1 MYIYINAI
9 NISFLL
15 MSLYILYACF
25 SISKENKN
33 CILIVMII
41 TTIVLKILYLTN
53 SIDLENLNYLYMN
66 ILILILTKI
75 SIKESKC
82 KVSKVLDYTSC
93 ILVITSVLIYKF
105 YKIGIYI
112 KILFI
117 ISLVC
122 KIFIDFNILRLNNK
136 KVNILGV
143 ILSVCICLNLLLL
156 IFINNNLF
164 IKIGNILELASSVY
178 IFNKVFN
185 SNIKDIKYKKIE
197 IKEKL
202 HESNNELNKYKEKLK
217 RNKDITQIIN
227 ESIEKKQNLLQII
240 SGDYERCTFIID
252 RDGYI
257 LNEDDSFTKMWQD
270 YNCHKYKIDLN
281 LFLERSIKNT
291 EDFINSLIKANDGI
305 RVENELK
312 SKDGRIFKCIYA
324 PFMISNQ
331 NVGVICAMSD
341 ITYKKNSEIR
351 IKENNLKYR
360 KIVDTIPY
368 TILIS
373 DEENI
378 IYNNNKNRNID
389 FYNKDIKN
397 KIVEKSTKGELYYNQ
412 ESIGE
417 LCLNIDRV
425 EFYDEEAKKSLVVVR
440 DITDY
445 KKLLKD
451 VEYSKEK
458 YESLVNVIPEGIY
471 VSDYESRMINYS
483 NKVFETLIDK
493 GTTNFIN
500 VKNDNHKDSFTNL
513 VDNNENSRFKRDV
526 IINKKGKE
534 VNIEWREMLIEI
546 NKRINRVGV
555 VRDITEQVNTER
567 IEREIEAKKKENKI
581 KSEFFVNISHE
592 LKTPLNVITSSN
604 QLLEIMNKDYINKN
618 PNSEISKSV
627 EIVKKHT
634 YMLMGLIDN
643 IMELAKLESQ
653 FHESNKDYYNI
664 VSVVEDICEEFN
676 KYISINDID
685 ILFDTDEEEM
695 IANIDP
701 NDVEKIVLT
710 LLSMVIRYSYKN
722 STILVNLSKLKSK
735 TIISI
740 KNEGNYDYN
749 RYVSDQE
756 RRSLDIGVTVAKSI
770 IDLYNGNIDI
780 KVGSNNDMEINIEMD
795 INEEVYDY
803 KNRVK
808 LNGDNFI
815 YTEYLRMC
823 NF

>member
-1 MYIYINAI
+1 YI
-9 NISFLL
+9 F
-15 MSLYILYACF
+15 
-25 SISKENKN
+25 
-33 CILIVMII
+33 CILGISLLLICQFD
-41 TTIVLKILYLTN
+41 K
-53 SIDLENLNYLYMN
+53 LN
-66 ILILILTKI
+66 
-75 SIKESKC
+75 
-82 KVSKVLDYTSC
+82 
-93 ILVITSVLIYKF
+93 
-105 YKIGIYI
+105 IYI
-112 KILFI
+112 KFVFMIILMGI
-117 ISLVC
+117 ICISFTSL
-122 KIFIDFNILRLNNK
+122 KLNK
-136 KVNILGV
+136 KKMNAIGI
-143 ILSVCICLNLLLL
+143 ILSV
-156 IFINNNLF
+156 FIYFDLF
-164 IKIGNILELASSVY
+164 ISMIIIGNHLVIKVSNILELISSIY
-178 IFNKVFN
+178 IFYKVFDN
-185 SNIKDIKYKKIE
+185 NIKNKRAE

-202 HESNNELNKYKEKLK
+202 HESNNKLHEYKEKLK
-217 RNKDITQIIN
+217 LNKNITQIIN
-227 ESIEKKQNLLQII
+227 ESIEKKQTLLQII

-257 LNEDDSFTKMWQD
+257 LNEDNSFTKMWED
-270 YNCHKYKIDLN
+270 YTWYKYKIDLN
-281 LFLERSIKNT
+281 LFLEKSIKNSD
-291 EDFINSLIKANDGI
+291 DFINSLVKAKDGI

-312 SKDGRIFKCIYA
+312 SKDGRLFKCIYA

-331 NVGVICAMSD
+331 NMGVICAMSD
-341 ITYKKNSEIR
+341 ITYKKNSEIK

-378 IYNNNKNRNID
+378 LYNNNKNRNID

-397 KIVEKSTKGELYYNQ
+397 IILEKSTKGELYYTQKN
-412 ESIGE
+412 IGE

-425 EFYDEEAKKSLVVVR
+425 EFYDEEVKKSLVVVR

-471 VSDYESRMINYS
+471 VSDYESRNINYS
-483 NKVFETLIDK
+483 NKVFENLIDK
-493 GTTNFIN
+493 EKFDFIN
-500 VKNDNHKDSFTNL
+500 IKNDKEDSFINL
-513 VDNNENSRFKRDV
+513 SDSNENISFKREV
-526 IINKKGKE
+526 IRNKKGQD
-534 VNIEWREMLIEI
+534 VNIEWGEMLIEI
-546 NKRINRVGV
+546 NKKLNRVGV
-555 VRDITEQVNTER
+555 VRDITEQVNAEI

-618 PNSEISKSV
+618 PNSEISKSI

-653 FHESNKDYYNI
+653 FHESDRDYYNI

-685 ILFDTDEEEM
+685 ILFDTDEEER
-695 IANIDP
+695 IANVDP
-701 NDVEKIVLT
+701 DDMEKIILT

-722 STILVNLSKLKSK
+722 STILVNLTSFKSK
-735 TIISI
+735 TIITI
-740 KNEGNYDYN
+740 KNEGSYDYN
-749 RYVSDQE
+749 RYINDQE

-770 IDLYNGNIDI
+770 IELYNGSVNI
-780 KVGSNNDMEINIEMD
+780 KVGSNKDMEINIEME
-795 INEEVYDY
+795 INEEIQDY

-808 LNGDNFI
+808 LSGDNFI